1 MRKFLSIIIILFA
14 VGVVLPSCCARRIA
28 GNTQA
33 RHTDSITVITR
44 TETVRDTVVHIAPD
58 SAMVKALLEC
68 DSIGR
73 IRMARLV
80 EYEAGERMRPPRLDI
95 TDNILTASTE
105 VDSMAIYLTLRDRLE
120 QEKTTVTDTRNTE
133 TIIEV
138 NRPTA
143 WQRICCW
150 TVSLAIGCA
159 ILFGGWKLFN
169 IIRK

>member
-14 VGVVLPSCCARRIA
+14 VGVMLPSCCARRIA

-95 TDNILTASTE
+95 TDNILT
-105 VDSMAIYLTLRDRLE
+105 LRDRLE